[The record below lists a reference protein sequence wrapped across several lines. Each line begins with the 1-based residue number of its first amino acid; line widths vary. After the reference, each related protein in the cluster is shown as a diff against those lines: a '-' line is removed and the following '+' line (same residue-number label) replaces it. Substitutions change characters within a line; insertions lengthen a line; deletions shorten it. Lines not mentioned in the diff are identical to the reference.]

1 MRIGIKGKI
10 DDMQYEKPFSQACEN
25 NKRAIL
31 SVLERTFAN
40 CKQVLE
46 IGSGTGQHAVFLAE
60 NLPHLIWHTS
70 DQPQYHDGISS
81 WLSDANIDN
90 VRSPISFTVG
100 QDNFPNLDVDG
111 VFSANT
117 AHIMQKE
124 EAKLLM
130 ESVTA
135 HLPEGGVFCQYG
147 PFTHGGEFTSESNQ
161 AFHTSLLERGYG
173 GYRDINELTAWAG
186 ELSLNDI
193 IDMPA
198 NNHMLIWQK
207 R

>member
-1 MRIGIKGKI
+1 
-10 DDMQYEKPFSQACEN
+10 MQCEKPFSQACEN

-31 SVLERTFAN
+31 GVLERTFAN

-46 IGSGTGQHAVFLAE
+46 IGSGTGQHAVFFAE
-60 NLPHLIWHTS
+60 HLSHLIWHTS
-70 DQPQYHDGISS
+70 DQPQYHAGVQAWLAEASLDNIS
-81 WLSDANIDN
+81 AP
-90 VRSPISFTVG
+90 VAFTVG
-100 QDNFPNLDVDG
+100 RDDFPHIDVDG
-111 VFSANT
+111 VFTANT

-130 ESVTA
+130 ELIASN
-135 HLPEGGVFCQYG
+135 LPQNGVFCQYG
-147 PFTHGGEFTSESNQ
+147 PFTHSGKFTSQSNQ
-161 AFHTSLLERGYG
+161 AFHLSLIERGYG
-173 GYRDINELTAWAG
+173 GYRDIDELTAWAG
-186 ELSLNDI
+186 ELSLKEV